1 MHKWKS
7 MAAFMLTLLLL
18 HYAYYVDFSLN
29 EMIVPMK
36 TRNWQ
41 TKNYS
46 YYLRDWQ
53 SSEVPNTV
61 SKLKA

>member
-1 MHKWKS
+1 
-7 MAAFMLTLLLL
+7 
-18 HYAYYVDFSLN
+18 
-29 EMIVPMK
+29 MIVPMK